1 MQRAYPRPCR
11 AWHDRRSPRQC
22 VLLQNGVQRLVGW
35 MKVPQTT
42 CLLCRKLAPTSRTP
56 LFTRCIDCSDGFGS
70 VYRHQRSELC
80 LSLFVRVCV
89 SVRAYLHVFFIS
101 LFPAA
106 AAGVIY
112 LYSGVPDGNICNL
125 FCFCSHF
132 TSNGVSACS
141 LDSVSPRARAF
152 VCNCAVCG
160 DGNGY
165 GEATI
170 WIRFEGF
177 A

>member
-11 AWHDRRSPRQC
+11 AWHDRRRPRQC

-89 SVRAYLHVFFIS
+89 SVRAYLPVFLFLSFLLLLLVSSICIPVCRTGTSATYFAFARIS
-101 LFPAA
+101 HQT
-106 AAGVIY
+106 V
-112 LYSGVPDGNICNL
+112 
-125 FCFCSHF
+125 
-132 TSNGVSACS
+132 
-141 LDSVSPRARAF
+141 
-152 VCNCAVCG
+152 
-160 DGNGY
+160 
-165 GEATI
+165 
-170 WIRFEGF
+170 
-177 A
+177 